1 MSFQN
6 QIVVVLGAT
15 GVVGSGVVRAY
26 LEAGATVVGV
36 SRSAE
41 KLERLK
47 AQLSLEEEASF
58 LAVIGDFVDEPS
70 AQATRRAVAEALQG
84 RPVDHVVT
92 VLGFVN
98 FAGAPTESPLDS
110 LKQCLADGLYNNF
123 LAAKVFLPELKGRA
137 GASFTL
143 VSGGLAH
150 IPPPNPTLWLGTVK
164 NAALN
169 ALTLALAA
177 ETAGDAVRVNTV
189 CIHFSVAP
197 VGGDKNQF
205 GMPSESDTRR
215 LGPAFLGVARG
226 AHKGRVL
233 CLSSWADADRL
244 ATS

>member
-1 MSFQN
+1 MVKDLHESFGLKSGWMTTVHAYTNDQN
-6 QIVVVLGAT
+6 LLDLPHKDLRRARAAALSIIPTTTGA
-15 GVVGSGVVRAY
+15 
-26 LEAGATVVGV
+26 
-36 SRSAE
+36 
-41 KLERLK
+41 
-47 AQLSLEEEASF
+47 AS
-58 LAVIGDFVDEPS
+58 
-70 AQATRRAVAEALQG
+70 AVAE
-84 RPVDHVVT
+84 V
-92 VLGFVN
+92 
-98 FAGAPTESPLDS
+98 
-110 LKQCLADGLYNNF
+110 
-123 LAAKVFLPELKGRA
+123 LPELKGRA

-244 ATS
+244 ATG